1 VQRRIWFHRTC
12 SMIWILLLIP
22 AWFWWR
28 DSVFFVITASI
39 YANVKS
45 DWAASEAADDRLV
58 MAALDDIKQQLEQWE
73 AGHGS
78 VES

>member
-1 VQRRIWFHRTC
+1 MVRYRIWFHRTC
-12 SMIWILLLIP
+12 SLIWIALLVP
-22 AWFWWR
+22 AWFFWR

-58 MAALDDIKQQLEQWE
+58 MSALDEVREKLEE
-73 AGHGS
+73 IS
-78 VES
+78 ERVNY